1 MDTVGRPTLKLTA
14 LNVADDVRDNV
25 DLIVTYDYP
34 WIAGFRKPITITTGI
49 LALFAASWI
58 IGGLDLRIG
67 KVEKA
72 K

>member
-1 MDTVGRPTLKLTA
+1 MDTIGRPTIKLTA
-14 LNVADDVRDNV
+14 LNVADEVRENT

-34 WIAGFRKPITITTGI
+34 WVAGYRKPITITAGI
-49 LALFAASWI
+49 LAVFVASWV

-67 KVEKA
+67 KAEKG